1 MTIQTIIRALEEVAP
16 PLYQESY
23 DNAGLIVGDPQT
35 EVTGAVLCLDAIEAV
50 IDEAIERGCNLVIAH
65 HPIVFKGLK
74 RFNGKNYVERTVMK
88 AIRHDVAIYAAHTN
102 LDNVLNQGVNAR
114 IAQRLGLQQT
124 GILAPKAV
132 WKKMYWTLPESDRPR
147 VEAALAGFS
156 GIRAQWSATGAADA
170 LSLSLTCPAGRQ
182 NDLQAALSN
191 FGQPEVQAL
200 ENPTPD
206 IGSGLIGQLP
216 HPLPEI
222 DFLKQVKETMQTAVV
237 RHTRLLGKEVQTV
250 ALCGGAGSF
259 LLPQAIARGAD
270 VFITGDYKYHE
281 FFDADARILIADIG
295 HFESE
300 QFTIELFY
308 EILSGKFPNFALH
321 CTKVNTN
328 PVQYLV

>member
-23 DNAGLIVGDPQT
+23 DNAGLIVGDPQAK
-35 EVTGAVLCLDAIEAV
+35 VTGAVLCLDAIEAV
-50 IDEAIERGCNLVIAH
+50 IDEAIERGCNLIIAH
-65 HPIVFKGLK
+65 HPIVFKALK
-74 RFNGKNYVERTVMK
+74 RFNGKNYVERTIMK

-102 LDNVLNQGVNAR
+102 LDNVLNQGVNAK

-124 GILAPKAV
+124 SILAPKAV
-132 WKKMYWTLPESDRPR
+132 WKKMYWTLPGSDRPR
-147 VEAALAGFS
+147 AEAVLAGFPDT
-156 GIRAQWSATGAADA
+156 RAQWSATGAGEW
-170 LSLSLTCPAGRQ
+170 SLALTCPAGRQ
-182 NDLQAALSN
+182 NGLQTALSG
-191 FGQPEVQAL
+191 FGQPEVHAL

-206 IGSGLIGQLP
+206 IGSGLIGQLA
-216 HPLPEI
+216 HPMPEI
-222 DFLKQVKETMQTAVV
+222 DFLHQVKETMQAGVV
-237 RHTRLLGKEVQTV
+237 RHTRLLGKAVQTV

-281 FFDADARILIADIG
+281 FFDADGRILIADIG